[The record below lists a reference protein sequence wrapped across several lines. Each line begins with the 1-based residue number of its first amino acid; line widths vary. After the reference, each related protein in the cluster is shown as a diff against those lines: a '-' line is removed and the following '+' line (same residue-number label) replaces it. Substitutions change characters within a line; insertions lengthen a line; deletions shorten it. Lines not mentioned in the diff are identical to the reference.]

1 MALTANKYRLGVF
14 FSVSVV
20 IFVVIIVWLGGG
32 FREKHTNTYV
42 CYFSWSVQGLNQGTN
57 VMYNGVPV
65 GRISGIDIAPDGR
78 LVEVLMEIS
87 SDFTV
92 DSQIVATMQLT
103 GITGLSVINL
113 RPDSTRIHVTPHY
126 SFDVDYTEIPVVEG
140 ALQSIASMLT
150 RMTEI
155 INEIDFKRMSDL
167 STQHRENINKI
178 LDSDMIEKIE
188 LSILSNS
195 ANLDTLLVT
204 YTRLGENIDSLVLTL
219 DTMAPD
225 LAVDVNALV
234 EELRGLSEPLKV
246 FVQKL
251 DEMLVESTNM
261 FDNLSA
267 LLEALRNDPA
277 GLFIQTT
284 GEGVWR

>member
-14 FSVSVV
+14 FTVSVV
-20 IFVVIIVWLGGG
+20 VFLVIVVWLGGG
-32 FREKHTNTYV
+32 FREKHTDTYV
-42 CYFSWSVQGLNQGTN
+42 CYFSWSVQGLVQGTN

-65 GRISGIDIAPDGR
+65 GRILSIDIAPDGR
-78 LVEVLMEIS
+78 LVEVLMDIR

-113 RPDSTRIHVTPHY
+113 SPDSTRIHVTPHY
-126 SFDVDYTEIPVVEG
+126 DFDVLYPVIPVAES
-140 ALQSIASMLT
+140 AIQSAASILT

-155 INEIDFKRMSDL
+155 INEVDFVKISEESIKL
-167 STQHRENINKI
+167 LENINEV
-178 LDSDMIEKIE
+178 LDSDVIENIE
-188 LSILSNS
+188 LAILSNS

-204 YTRLGENIDSLVLTL
+204 YTKLGEDIDRLVLTL
-219 DTMAPD
+219 NTMAPD
-225 LAVDVNALV
+225 LAIDINDLV
-234 EELRGLSEPLKV
+234 EELQELSERLKV

-261 FDNLSA
+261 FNNLSA
-267 LLEALRNDPA
+267 FLEALRNDPA
-277 GLFIQTT
+277 GLLIRTT
-284 GEGVWR
+284 GEGVWQ

>member
-14 FSVSVV
+14 FTVSVV

-78 LVEVLMEIS
+78 LVEVLMEIR

-113 RPDSTRIHVTPHY
+113 RPDSTRIHVTPNY
-126 SFDVDYTEIPVVEG
+126 SFEVFYTEIPVVEG

-167 STQHRENINKI
+167 STQLLENVNKI
-178 LDSDMIEKIE
+178 LDSDMIENIE
-188 LSILSNS
+188 LSILRNS
-195 ANLDTLLVT
+195 ANLDTLLNT
-204 YTRLGENIDSLVLTL
+204 YTILGENLNQLVLTL
-219 DTMAPD
+219 NTMAPD
-225 LAVDVNALV
+225 LAVDVNDLV